1 MAEKKLNSG
10 VFYGLI
16 AAVFMVVFTFVLYLG
31 GVGLF
36 IGRIAYLGY
45 VVSIGLAATAALMQK
60 KANGGWLEF
69 QAALRTAF
77 TVFVIG
83 LAAQTLFTWIL
94 VNFIDTHFK
103 ALLTV
108 VEQAKDAEG
117 MKWMGMDNDQ
127 VARAM
132 AVERSKDFFSLS
144 AMSLSLAFVC
154 IVHFIIALLIAALV
168 KKKKSE

>member
-16 AAVFMVVFTFVLYLG
+16 DALFIVLFSFVLYLG

-45 VVSIGLAATAALMQK
+45 VVSIGLAATAALVQK

-77 TVFVIG
+77 TVFVIA
-83 LAAQTLFTWIL
+83 LAAQTFFTWIL
-94 VNFIDTHFK
+94 VNFIDTHFR
-103 ALLTV
+103 ALLTTA
-108 VEQAKDAEG
+108 ELARDAEG

-127 VARAM
+127 VSRAM
-132 AVERSKDFFSLS
+132 AVERGKDFFSLS
-144 AMSLSLAFVC
+144 ALSLSLAFVC